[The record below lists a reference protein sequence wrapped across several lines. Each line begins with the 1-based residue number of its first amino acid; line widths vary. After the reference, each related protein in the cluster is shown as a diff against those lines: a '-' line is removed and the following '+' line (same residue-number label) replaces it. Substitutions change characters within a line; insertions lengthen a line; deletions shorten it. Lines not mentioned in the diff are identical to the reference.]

1 MTQLP
6 AQLVALA
13 LLIGGAFFA
22 GRCSVAPPP
31 PDPALARAIDSLEAR
46 IDSLEPIAAR
56 KDSVAVVTEDRWRTV
71 TKEVRELVPAGLPV
85 PWPVFLRVL
94 ETGDTALA
102 SCTAARVSCQE
113 LRQAEAARGD
123 SLERDRDLWRAR
135 ARGRLLELAGEGST
149 DFDGCMSRPTQRC
162 GWMGNGGDSD
172 GLSNGWTR
180 RGDRSDSGSAA
191 ISRRHR

>member
-149 DFDGCMSRPTQRC
+149 DFDGVYVAADAEVRLDGEWRGFGRLEQRL
-162 GWMGNGGDSD
+162 DSA
-172 GLSNGWTR
+172 G
-180 RGDRSDSGSAA
+180 RSLRFG
-191 ISRRHR
+191 IRRHF

>member
-13 LLIGGAFFA
+13 LLIGGAFCA

-149 DFDGCMSRPTQRC
+149 DFDGVYVAADAEVRLDGEWRGFGRLEQRL
-162 GWMGNGGDSD
+162 DSA
-172 GLSNGWTR
+172 G
-180 RGDRSDSGSAA
+180 RSLRFG
-191 ISRRHR
+191 IRRHF